1 MSRGAV
7 FYKILG
13 QFWIVV
19 PCTIFVISYG
29 IYNREFPGLDPIN
42 ATVYVVAGLLIIPSY
57 IQAPRTYAL
66 SELRRYGASE
76 MPVFSRKYTYK
87 RDGSNFTWAGTDE
100 KSYRIAFSASEQ
112 GTKNGQEVLKVMK
125 SKPWIIW
132 LQPGVWLAIYTAILV
147 LNIFL
152 DNAVSSF
159 FAGMGTG
166 EEITTLREIVFYI
179 PCVLALL
186 CPILSF
192 IFVIVRDNILY
203 ECAVELANEI
213 EADLTAKADS
223 SMKCYRKVCPNC
235 GAVSTSSLKHCNSC
249 GTSLEVLDST
259 MGLGTL
265 KFYRDDD
272 L

>member
-166 EEITTLREIVFYI
+166 AEITTLREIVFYT

-186 CPILSF
+186 CPI
-192 IFVIVRDNILY
+192 
-203 ECAVELANEI
+203 
-213 EADLTAKADS
+213 
-223 SMKCYRKVCPNC
+223 
-235 GAVSTSSLKHCNSC
+235 
-249 GTSLEVLDST
+249 
-259 MGLGTL
+259 
-265 KFYRDDD
+265 
-272 L
+272 

>member
-1 MSRGAV
+1 MGHRNPMVKMLSQ
-7 FYKILG
+7 I
-13 QFWIVV
+13 WIVV
-19 PCTIFVISYG
+19 PYAIFALAYG

-42 ATVYVVAGLLIIPSY
+42 ATVYVVAGFLLIPSY

-66 SELRRYGASE
+66 SEIRRYGASE

-87 RDGSNFTWAGTDE
+87 RAGSNFTWAGIDE
-100 KSYRIAFSASEQ
+100 KSFRIAFSASEQ

-132 LQPGVWLAIYTAILV
+132 LQPGVWLAISTAILI

-152 DNAVSSF
+152 DNAVSSL

-166 EEITTLREIVFYI
+166 TEVAVLREVVFYT
-179 PCVLALL
+179 PCVLALV
-186 CPILSF
+186 CPVLSF

-203 ECAVELANEI
+203 ECAVKLANEI
-213 EADLTAKADS
+213 EANLIAKAGS
-223 SMKCYRKVCPNC
+223 PMKCYRNVCPNC
-235 GAVSTSSLKHCNSC
+235 GAVSTSSLKRCNCC

-265 KFYRDDD
+265 KYYRDDD
-272 L
+272 

>member
-1 MSRGAV
+1 MGHRYS
-7 FYKILG
+7 ILSKV
-13 QFWIVV
+13 WIVV
-19 PCTIFVISYG
+19 PCLIYALAYG

-42 ATVYVVAGLLIIPSY
+42 ATVYVVAGFLIIPSY

-66 SELRRYGASE
+66 SEIRRYGASE
-76 MPVFSRKYTYK
+76 MPVFSRKYTNK
-87 RDGSNFTWAGTDE
+87 RTGSNFTWAGVDE
-100 KSYRIAFSASEQ
+100 KSFRIAFSASEQ

-132 LQPGVWLAIYTAILV
+132 LQPGVWLAISTAILI

-152 DNAVSSF
+152 YNAVSSL

-166 EEITTLREIVFYI
+166 IEIAELRVIVFYT
-179 PCVLALL
+179 PCVLALV
-186 CPILSF
+186 CPVLSF

-203 ECAVELANEI
+203 ECAVKLANEI
-213 EADLTAKADS
+213 EADLIAKAGS
-223 SMKCYRKVCPNC
+223 PMKCYRNVCPNC
-235 GAVSTSSLKHCNSC
+235 GAVSTSSLKRCNSC
-249 GTSLEVLDST
+249 GISLEVLDSA

-272 L
+272 

>member
-1 MSRGAV
+1 MGHRYS
-7 FYKILG
+7 ILSKV
-13 QFWIVV
+13 WIVV
-19 PCTIFVISYG
+19 PCAIYAIAYG

-42 ATVYVVAGLLIIPSY
+42 ATVYVVAGFLLIPSY

-66 SELRRYGASE
+66 SEIRRYGASE

-87 RDGSNFTWAGTDE
+87 RTGSNFTWAGIDE
-100 KSYRIAFSASEQ
+100 KSFRIAFSASEQ

-132 LQPGVWLAIYTAILV
+132 LQPGVWLAISAAIFT

-152 DNAVSSF
+152 DNAVSSL
-159 FAGMGTG
+159 FASIGTG
-166 EEITTLREIVFYI
+166 TEIAKLREIVFYT
-179 PCVLALL
+179 PCVLALA
-186 CPILSF
+186 CPVLSY
-192 IFVIVRDNILY
+192 IFVIVRDKILY
-203 ECAVELANEI
+203 ECAVKLANEI
-213 EADLTAKADS
+213 EASLIAKAGTP
-223 SMKCYRKVCPNC
+223 MKCYRNVCPNC

-249 GTSLEVLDST
+249 GTSLEVLDSA

-272 L
+272 